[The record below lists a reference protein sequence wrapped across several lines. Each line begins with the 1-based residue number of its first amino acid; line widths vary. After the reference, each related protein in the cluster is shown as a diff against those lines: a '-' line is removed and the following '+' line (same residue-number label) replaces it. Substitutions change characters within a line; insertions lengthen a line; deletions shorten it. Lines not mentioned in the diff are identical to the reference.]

1 MRKIAVLLTL
11 LLFCAS
17 SLQAGTLYRIDP
29 AHSQINFI
37 VPYLMFFKVRGHF
50 NDFSGD
56 IQVDV
61 PGRTLTSATASISV
75 ASIDTREEDRD
86 KHLRSA
92 DFFHVEEHPTID
104 FVTRQVQGSGSNI
117 EVVGDLTIRGV
128 TREITLKGSFV
139 GVTTDPWGNERVGFA
154 ATGAV
159 DRRDFGVVWNR
170 AVEGGGVLVGD
181 QVTIELEISA
191 VRE

>member
-56 IQVDV
+56 VQVDV

-104 FVTRQVQGSGSNI
+104 FVTRQVQDSGSNI